1 MTRFLRPKESI
12 LGCLLV
18 IISLLAPFLVCEAA
32 YRVKNALHPQALGEA
47 IVPDA
52 VLGWR
57 IIPNYH
63 FSGEKKDASGR
74 AHPVEIA
81 VDANGFREYGPARG
95 QLRVFCLGDSFTFAK
110 DVSQQE
116 TYYHVAG
123 ERVPADAFACGADG
137 YGSMQEFLLLDR
149 WIEEVKPDVV
159 VWQFCSNDFI
169 GNDVRLT
176 RLSAKNQCQVLQP
189 FLSPQGAVYYANP
202 GEGALGR
209 IVHYLPSAFLRA
221 MAHRIDNRNG
231 LPTLEN
237 TVETKIEKGDATA
250 LALFKYSVETTDRI
264 MGKVRARCGTLPI
277 VAFNIDTK
285 APYDAAFREI
295 CARHDIRLLDAIP
308 LRIQEAAA
316 KGETVFAEDG
326 AHWNAA
332 GHRICGEL
340 LAEVLK
346 ELGPKR

>member
-1 MTRFLRPKESI
+1 MTRFSRAKESL

-18 IISLLAPFLVCEAA
+18 LISLLAPFLVCEAA
-32 YRVKNALHPQALGEA
+32 YRVKNVLHPQVLGQA

-57 IIPNYH
+57 IRPDYR
-63 FSGEKKDASGR
+63 FSGERKDASGQL
-74 AHPVEIA
+74 HPVEIA

-110 DVSQQE
+110 DVSQRE

-123 ERVPADAFACGADG
+123 ELVPADVFACGADG
-137 YGSMQEFLLLDR
+137 YGSMQEFLVLDQ
-149 WIEEVKPDVV
+149 WIGKVKPDVV

-189 FLSPQGAVYYANP
+189 FLSPQGTAYYASP

-237 TVETKIEKGDATA
+237 TVETHIERGDAAA
-250 LALFKYSVETTDRI
+250 LALFKDSAETTDRI

-285 APYDAAFREI
+285 APYDAALREI
-295 CARHDIRLLDAIP
+295 CARHGIRLLDAIP

-326 AHWNAA
+326 AHWNAS
-332 GHRICGEL
+332 GHRICGEV
-340 LAEVLK
+340 LADVLK
-346 ELGPKR
+346 EIGPTR